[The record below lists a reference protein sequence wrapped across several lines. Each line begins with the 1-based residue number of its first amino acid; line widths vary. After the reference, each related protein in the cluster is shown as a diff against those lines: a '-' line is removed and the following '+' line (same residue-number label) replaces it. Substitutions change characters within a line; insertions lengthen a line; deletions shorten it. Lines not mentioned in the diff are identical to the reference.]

1 MPDPKQS
8 FIVMSQAAGML
19 ALAAG
24 LIAFVMYRVAGKGN
38 LLPRQSAWQVPW
50 SGWGVIVAFL
60 AMIIV
65 PSVLQLILTESGFF
79 RSLYGPDFP
88 LTSVPDKTNQK
99 AIDELTQEQLKLD
112 PDRRLSEQEF
122 EKEVAK
128 RVQNW
133 KQTEQRQAAHLRA
146 LWGQALA
153 APLIVILLLYGFHY
167 GFRASPE
174 QMGLSPKRLGA
185 NVALGYVGWL
195 IIAPISFLAFAVA
208 IILLTPNPDKHPLM
222 DLGAHAGQLELA
234 VFALQAAILWPIV
247 EELVFRG
254 ILLAWL
260 IQEPKSTGDL
270 ILQPQHRS
278 HVCVA
283 AATLLTLQAQ
293 PLTDAIKDNRWN
305 DVLPNL
311 GPFLFIAALLPLYLF
326 LPFSKWFQ
334 RQTRFASPQVNQAL
348 FATAILFAA
357 VHSSVWPTP
366 IPLFVLGLG
375 LGWLALRTRSIIPSI
390 VVHALFN
397 GIAVI
402 YQRLGGMG

>member
-8 FIVMSQAAGML
+8 FILMSQAAGML

-24 LIAFVMYRVAGKGN
+24 LIAFVLYRVAGKGS

-50 SGWGVIVAFL
+50 SGWGVLVAFL
-60 AMIIV
+60 AMVIV
-65 PSVLQLILTESGFF
+65 PSLIQLILTESGFY

-88 LTSVPDKTNQK
+88 RTSVPEKENQK
-99 AIDELTQEQLKLD
+99 AIDELTQEQCKLD
-112 PDRRLSEQEF
+112 PDRRLNEQEF
-122 EKEVAK
+122 KKEVAK
-128 RVQNW
+128 RVQKW
-133 KQTEQRQAAHLRA
+133 KENEQRQATHLRA
-146 LWGQALA
+146 LWGQTLA

-167 GFRASPE
+167 GFKASPE
-174 QMGLSPKRLGA
+174 HMGLSRKRLGA

-195 IIAPISFLAFAVA
+195 VIAPLSFLAFAVA

-222 DLGAHAGQLELA
+222 DLGVHAGQLELA
-234 VFALQAAILWPIV
+234 IFALQAAILWPIV

-260 IQEPKSTGDL
+260 VQEPKSTGDL

-293 PLTDAIKDNRWN
+293 PLMDAIKDNRWN
-305 DVLPNL
+305 DLLPNL
-311 GPFLFIAALLPLYLF
+311 GPFLFIVALLPLYLF

-334 RQTRFASPQVNQAL
+334 RQTRFASPQTNQAL

-366 IPLFVLGLG
+366 IPLFVLGFG
-375 LGWLALRTRSIIPSI
+375 LGWLALRTRSIVPSI